1 MIPAPLMSY
10 ICRHV
15 CVYDCVSVSLCSL
28 FACVAGGD
36 YVGMGVGVGVRVG
49 PRCGAAGCML
59 RSAPEGGC
67 ICARARRIRVLPSSL

>member
-1 MIPAPLMSY
+1 
-10 ICRHV
+10 V
-15 CVYDCVSVSLCSL
+15 GVGVGVGVGEGVGVSV
-28 FACVAGGD
+28 G
-36 YVGMGVGVGVRVG
+36 VGVGVGVGVRVG